1 MLGRVAILLIWIALT
16 LAASIGVWRVSA
28 REGLARIE
36 AQGQSD
42 LRLASDRL
50 VAALLQFREVA
61 VLAADHPDV
70 VALAAR
76 FAEGGKAVGT
86 WRDAAVSLTLQRL
99 ADHAG
104 ARDIWLIA
112 PGGTVLAGP
121 ADSPD
126 RVTMNRALSRAAQ
139 GATGS
144 EHFVDPDTGDRLF
157 VFAAPVFA
165 SGGNVA
171 GIVLLRL
178 NAEDVE
184 AEGRGNPVP
193 VWFTDD
199 SGVSFLTNRT
209 DLVLLSEPGAKPD
222 PATYPAGSLA
232 GVLHLRERNLAGHR
246 LVSGDGSLSG
256 PALDVSRALPVIEME
271 GHALAAADPVL
282 RAARLAA
289 LSTAAGFL
297 AVGAVMFALWER
309 RQALSEANAALEV
322 RVAERTA
329 ELSTANEEL
338 RRTQAELVQAGK
350 LSALGQMSA
359 GISHELNQP
368 LMAISSYAENAE
380 LLLDRGRTEEAGE
393 TLGKIGAMAHRMAR
407 IIRNLRAFARQESE
421 PATRVGLA
429 AVVES
434 ALEMLDER
442 LRRAGVTVDW
452 QRPDFPAIVMGGE
465 VRLSQVV
472 INLISNAIEAMEGQ
486 SERRLTIRMARADG
500 MIRLSLRDTGPGIA
514 DPDRIFDP
522 FYSTKE
528 AGSAEGL
535 GLGLSISYGL
545 VQGFGGTLRGE
556 NVPGGGARFTI
567 ELREATAQPKPIEVE
582 T

>member
-16 LAASIGVWRVSA
+16 LTASIGVWRVSA

-70 VALAAR
+70 VALAQSYT
-76 FAEGGKAVGT
+76 EGGQGGA

-112 PGGTVLAGP
+112 PDGTVLAGP
-121 ADSPD
+121 KESPE
-126 RVTMNRALSRAAQ
+126 RMVMNRALARAAQ

-144 EHFVDPDTGDRLF
+144 DHFVDPATGERLF
-157 VFAAPVFA
+157 IFAAPVFA
-165 SGGNVA
+165 SDGAVA

-178 NAEDVE
+178 SAQEIE

-193 VWFTDD
+193 VWFTDAD
-199 SGVSFLTNRT
+199 GVSFFTNRL
-209 DLVLLSEPGAKPD
+209 DLVLLAREGARPD
-222 PATYPAGSLA
+222 PATYPAGSIA
-232 GVLHLRERNLAGHR
+232 GLIRVHERPLLGRVLVAGA
-246 LVSGDGSLSG
+246 GSLAG
-256 PALDVSRALPVIEME
+256 PALEVSRDLPVIEMQ

-297 AVGAVMFALWER
+297 AVGAVIFALWER
-309 RQALSEANAALEV
+309 RRALAEANTVLEA

-329 ELSTANEEL
+329 ELSKANEEL

-380 LLLDRGRTEEAGE
+380 LLLTRGRTEEAGQ

-421 PATRVGLA
+421 PASRVGLA

-434 ALEMLDER
+434 ALEMLDQR
-442 LRRAGVTVDW
+442 LARAGVTVDW

-472 INLISNAIEAMEGQ
+472 TNLISNAIEAMEEQ
-486 SERRLTIRMARADG
+486 ADPRITIRLNRADG
-500 MIRLSLRDTGPGIA
+500 MIRLTLRDNGPGIS
-514 DPDRIFDP
+514 DPERIFDP

-556 NVPGGGARFTI
+556 NAPGGGAVFTVD
-567 ELREATAQPKPIEVE
+567 LREAVAREVVADE
-582 T
+582 VDA

>member
-1 MLGRVAILLIWIALT
+1 MRLRITLLLLWLT
-16 LAASIGVWRVSA
+16 LTLVASFAVWRVSV

-36 AQGQSD
+36 AQGASD

-70 VALAAR
+70 VALAQS
-76 FAEGGKAVGT
+76 FTQEGRAGGA
-86 WRDAAVSLTLQRL
+86 WRDEAVSLTLQRL

-112 PGGTVLAGP
+112 PDGAVLAGP
-121 ADSPD
+121 VGAPVQVAISE
-126 RVTMNRALSRAAQ
+126 ALARAAQ

-144 EHFVDPDTGDRLF
+144 DHFVDPTSGLRLF
-157 VFAAPVFA
+157 TFAAPVFA
-165 SGGNVA
+165 PEGRVIA
-171 GIVLLRL
+171 IVRL
-178 NAEDVE
+178 QVRADDIE

-193 VWFTDD
+193 VWFTDAD
-199 SGVSFLTNRT
+199 GVVFLTNRS
-209 DLVLLSEPGAKPD
+209 DLVLSTQSMDVPD
-222 PATYPAGSLA
+222 PRAYPAGTTGAGTPWVRRGFAGRELLSGEGSLA
-232 GVLHLRERNLAGHR
+232 GPGLEVT
-246 LVSGDGSLSG
+246 
-256 PALDVSRALPVIEME
+256 RALPVIGMT
-271 GHALAAADPVL
+271 GHGLALADPVL
-282 RAARLAA
+282 RSARLVA

-297 AVGAVMFALWER
+297 ALGAVLLALWER
-309 RQALSEANAALEV
+309 RRTLALANVVLEA
-322 RVAERTA
+322 RVAARTA
-329 ELSTANEEL
+329 ELSAANEEL
-338 RRTQAELVQAGK
+338 QRTQTELVQAGK

-380 LLLDRGRTEEAGE
+380 LLLERGRFQEAGE
-393 TLGKIGAMAHRMAR
+393 TLGRIGGMAHRMGR

-434 ALEMLDER
+434 ALEMLEAR
-442 LRRAGVTVDW
+442 IARADVRVIW

-472 INLISNAIEAMEGQ
+472 LNLLANALDAMEGAPTRQ
-486 SERRLTIRMARADG
+486 LSIAITRAGDLIRLTVA
-500 MIRLSLRDTGPGIA
+500 DTGPGIA
-514 DPDRIFDP
+514 DPSRIFDP

-528 AGSAEGL
+528 IGSAEGL

-545 VQGFGGTLRGE
+545 VQGFGGSLRSE
-556 NVPGGGARFTI
+556 NAPSGGAVFI
-567 ELREATAQPKPIEVE
+567 VDLLEAPQREGAP
-582 T
+582 

>member
-16 LAASIGVWRVSA
+16 LTASIGVWRVSA

-36 AQGQSD
+36 TQGQSD

-70 VALAAR
+70 VALAQSYT
-76 FAEGGKAVGT
+76 EGGQDGD

-112 PGGTVLAGP
+112 PDGSVLAGP
-121 ADSPD
+121 QESPE
-126 RVTMNRALSRAAQ
+126 RMVMSRALARAAQ

-144 EHFVDPDTGDRLF
+144 DHFVDPATGERLF
-157 VFAAPVFA
+157 IFAAPVFGA
-165 SGGNVA
+165 QGAVTGV
-171 GIVLLRL
+171 VLLRL
-178 NAEDVE
+178 SAQEIE

-193 VWFTDD
+193 VWFTDTD
-199 SGVSFLTNRT
+199 GVSFLTNRS
-209 DLVLLSEPGAKPD
+209 DLVLLARKEARPD
-222 PATYPAGSLA
+222 PAIYPAGSIAGLIRFHERPLLGRVLVSGAGSLA
-232 GVLHLRERNLAGHR
+232 G
-246 LVSGDGSLSG
+246 
-256 PALDVSRALPVIEME
+256 PALEVSRDLPVIAMQ

-289 LSTAAGFL
+289 LATAAGFL
-297 AVGAVMFALWER
+297 SVGAVIFALWER
-309 RQALSEANAALEV
+309 RRALAEANAALEA

-368 LMAISSYAENAE
+368 LMAISSYTENAE
-380 LLLDRGRTEEAGE
+380 LLLARGRMAEAGE

-421 PATRVGLA
+421 PASRVGLA

-434 ALEMLDER
+434 ALEMLDQR
-442 LRRAGVTVDW
+442 LARAGVNVDW

-472 INLISNAIEAMEGQ
+472 TNLVSNAIEAMEGQ
-486 SERRLTIRMARADG
+486 AERRITIRLSRADG
-500 MIRLSLRDTGPGIA
+500 MIRLTLRDTGPGIA
-514 DPDRIFDP
+514 EPERIFDP

-556 NVPGGGARFTI
+556 NAPGGGAIFTVD
-567 ELREATAQPKPIEVE
+567 LREAVARETLPERVE
-582 T
+582 A